1 MTARTITRLAALGLW
16 LLVAACA
23 AFWGLKLF
31 VRAAPVP
38 PQAATVASGPA
49 LRGDLTRLLGTAP
62 EVQEEEPTVVAAA
75 ARFRLLGVVA
85 PRSPRAGGEGLA
97 LIAVDGKPAKAY
109 RVGAAIEG
117 DLVLQRVRARGAD
130 LGARGAPSAA
140 VALEVAA
147 LPAAAT
153 GRPGAMPGQPPGA
166 GGPGA
171 LRPLPNQAVR
181 PGQPRVSAD
190 GNEVVNGEDDGG
202 TDDPPTPAPAPA
214 RQGLYTQ

>member
-1 MTARTITRLAALGLW
+1 MVARTTTRLAALGLW
-16 LLVAACA
+16 LLVAGCA
-23 AFWGLKLF
+23 VFWGFKLF

-38 PQAATVASGPA
+38 LQAAIAGSGPS
-49 LRGDLTRLLGTAP
+49 LQGDLTRLLGTGAEP
-62 EVQEEEPTVVAAA
+62 QEEAPTVVAAA

-85 PRSPRAGGEGLA
+85 PRSPRASGEGLA

-130 LGARGAPSAA
+130 LGARDAPSAA

-153 GRPGAMPGQPPGA
+153 GRPGALPGQMPGA
-166 GGPGA
+166 AGPGQ
-171 LRPLPNQAVR
+171 LRPLPSQAIA

-190 GNEVVNGEDDGG
+190 GNEVLNGEDDSGS
-202 TDDPPTPAPAPA
+202 DEPPPPMPT
-214 RQGLYTQ
+214 RQGLSTQ

>member
-1 MTARTITRLAALGLW
+1 MTRLVALGLW
-16 LLVAACA
+16 LLVAVCA
-23 AFWGLKLF
+23 VYWGLKLF

-62 EVQEEEPTVVAAA
+62 EAQEEEPVVVAAA

-109 RVGAAIEG
+109 RVGAAVEG

-130 LGARGAPSAA
+130 LGARGAPAA
-140 VALEVAA
+140 SVALEVAA
-147 LPAAAT
+147 LPPAAT
-153 GRPGAMPGQPPGA
+153 GRPGALPVQAPGA
-166 GGPGA
+166 GAPGA

-181 PGQPRVSAD
+181 PGQPRVSVD
-190 GNEVVNGEDDGG
+190 GNEMVNGEDDAGA
-202 TDDPPTPAPAPA
+202 DDPPAPAPSPA
-214 RQGLYTQ
+214 PTRQGLYTQ